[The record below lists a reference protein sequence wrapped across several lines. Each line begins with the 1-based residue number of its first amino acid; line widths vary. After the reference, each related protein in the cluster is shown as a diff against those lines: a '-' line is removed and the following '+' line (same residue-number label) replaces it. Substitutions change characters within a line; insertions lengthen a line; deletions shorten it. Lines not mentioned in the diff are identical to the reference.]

1 MSFHIL
7 IFGSVSSTSRGPR
20 DIQPASQNTLPE
32 DLYLSPKPSI
42 SINQSGAVYNAP
54 EMPDLVWP
62 LPEFGSPFNAI
73 PAADFAWLFSSRLP
87 TAQMGGSSDTSPN
100 EAVSGISPT
109 VRPEDKGGK
118 GRVVK
123 VTWWRPHGRTAIAPG
138 KGAPA
143 TIVLGAWVLTG
154 TGLKR
159 TTLRVRLDDSQ
170 IPGSAQPGVS
180 FGVTAELIGAD
191 GVPDQTIMRHLLDLF
206 MVHFGCQ
213 FPFVERAKIERD
225 IERQTGSVFLHN
237 SMAAVA
243 ARCAC

>member
-1 MSFHIL
+1 MTVAAEGLYRYPCLDTRRHSVRSAWFHTL
-7 IFGSVSSTSRGPR
+7 IFCSVSDISRGSR
-20 DIQPASQNTLPE
+20 DNQPASQSTLSE
-32 DLYLSPKPSI
+32 DMCLSPKPSI
-42 SINQSGAVYNAP
+42 SINQFGAAYNAP

-138 KGAPA
+138 KGASE
-143 TIVLGAWVLTG
+143 TMVLGAWVLG
-154 TGLKR
+154 CLGAYGYR
-159 TTLRVRLDDSQ
+159 
-170 IPGSAQPGVS
+170 AQ
-180 FGVTAELIGAD
+180 AHD
-191 GVPDQTIMRHLLDLF
+191 
-206 MVHFGCQ
+206 
-213 FPFVERAKIERD
+213 VESSTR
-225 IERQTGSVFLHN
+225 
-237 SMAAVA
+237 
-243 ARCAC
+243 